1 MQKLN
6 TSQTDFRAYEANFY
20 IKRSKGF
27 SKNLFII
34 IELLYSAFVILTTT
48 VRKRRPGRLRQL
60 NGWLRVRRPLYKF
73 LQSPSYVQII
83 WRRLATNQLRA
94 GRPAAAGP
102 DAPQEHEKP
111 EAKTVCPLVV
121 RDAARAGP
129 RAGSGG
135 PICPGHA
142 PPARAVPRR
151 LGVQDPKPAT
161 YHNISAGLTRNR
173 PIGDSP

>member
-48 VRKRRPGRLRQL
+48 VRKRRTGRLRQL

-83 WRRLATNQLRA
+83 WRRLRYQPAAGGPPGGRRARRPAGARKAGGQNGMPA
-94 GRPAAAGP
+94 GRPGRGAGRATRRVRWADMSRACAAS
-102 DAPQEHEKP
+102 
-111 EAKTVCPLVV
+111 
-121 RDAARAGP
+121 P
-129 RAGSGG
+129 RS
-135 PICPGHA
+135 PA
-142 PPARAVPRR
+142 PPGR
-151 LGVQDPKPAT
+151 
-161 YHNISAGLTRNR
+161 TRSKAS
-173 PIGDSP
+173 DLS